1 MSSAKLIGENEDV
14 IRIMSIHK
22 SKGLEFPVVFLCG
35 MSKEFNMTDLNKDP
49 ILLHQ
54 DLGFG
59 PKYINYDEGESY
71 TTLAKEAIKIKSR
84 LELISE
90 EMRIFYVALTRAREK
105 LIMTGISKDYKK
117 EISKKEELL
126 TLYENK
132 ENKKVSENIIEKN
145 ISYLDWVL
153 LVYLARKKEIEEI
166 FELQVH
172 TKKEVLEKVLKKEEK
187 KEIDLSKNLEYID
200 KERMKEI
207 KKKLEWEY
215 EGKILNNLLTKTSV
229 TKIKNM
235 KIDLESDEERIEYK
249 TPEFL
254 KEEKALTSTEKGS
267 LMHLILQKLDERV
280 NYDETELDKMLE
292 NLKKK
297 GIIDERERK
306 AVDIEKIIMFMK
318 TKIWKEL
325 KSAKEVH
332 KEKPFYINLPASEV
346 YEEDINENVLVQ
358 GIIDLYYVTEKRRN
372 SFSRL

>member
-1 MSSAKLIGENEDV
+1 
-14 IRIMSIHK
+14 
-22 SKGLEFPVVFLCG
+22 
-35 MSKEFNMTDLNKDP
+35 
-49 ILLHQ
+49 
-54 DLGFG
+54 
-59 PKYINYDEGESY
+59 
-71 TTLAKEAIKIKSR
+71 
-84 LELISE
+84 
-90 EMRIFYVALTRAREK
+90 MRIFYVALTRAREK